1 MEISCGTILHTRI
14 NGVIHY
20 VLIRADNGYC
30 SFPKGHMEKGESER
44 ETALRETWEE
54 TSIRAQ
60 IIDGFRDEEEYLLK
74 NNIKK
79 RVIYFVA
86 SYFGQIPMHNPG
98 FEERE
103 LLLLPYEEAYKSLTF
118 KSAKDILYHANEFLN
133 SANNIT

>member
-20 VLIRADNGYC
+20 VLIRDDNGYC

-54 TSIRAQ
+54 TSIRAH
-60 IIDGFRDEEEYLLK
+60 IIDGFRDEDEYLIK

-79 RVIYFVA
+79 KVVYFVA
-86 SYFGQIPMHNPG
+86 SYFGQTPMHNPG
-98 FEERE
+98 FELRE
-103 LLLLPYEEAYKSLTF
+103 FLLLPYEEAYKALTF
-118 KSAKDILYHANEFLN
+118 KSAKDILYRANEFLN